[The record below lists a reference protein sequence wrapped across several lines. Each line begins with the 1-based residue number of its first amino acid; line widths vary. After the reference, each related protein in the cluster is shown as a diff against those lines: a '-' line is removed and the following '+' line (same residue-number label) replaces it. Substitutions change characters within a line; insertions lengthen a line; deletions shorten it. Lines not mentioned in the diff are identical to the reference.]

1 MHLSAQKP
9 DLIILNSETQALI
22 NGYGKRKPEKG
33 ERKKTSKCDSDFVGD
48 GDWGGGWGGYLDVLG
63 ASLHCGPSLSLS
75 LSLTHSLICL
85 ETQICS
91 SCFLMTQA
99 PLRTHIPAISRWLR
113 GAVITVDQA
122 LLSFTLEWWRIWYG
136 KRESRRARG
145 WWRRGARGPI
155 KSGPDLPTATGSS
168 ASS

>member
-1 MHLSAQKP
+1 MERENEKKGREKRPLSVTV
-9 DLIILNSETQALI
+9 ILWGMET
-22 NGYGKRKPEKG
+22 E
-33 ERKKTSKCDSDFVGD
+33 V
-48 GDWGGGWGGYLDVLG
+48 GGGGVFRCSGSFTALWPV
-63 ASLHCGPSLSLS
+63 SLSFSFPDS
-75 LSLTHSLICL
+75 LAHML

>member
-22 NGYGKRKPEKG
+22 NGHGKRKLEKG
-33 ERKKTSKCDSDFVGD
+33 ERKKTSKCDSDFGGLETEVGGFSCSGSFTALWPVSPSFSFSD
-48 GDWGGGWGGYLDVLG
+48 
-63 ASLHCGPSLSLS
+63 SLAHM
-75 LSLTHSLICL
+75 L

-113 GAVITVDQA
+113 GAVITVDQV
-122 LLSFTLEWWRIWYG
+122 LLSFTVEWWRI
-136 KRESRRARG
+136 
-145 WWRRGARGPI
+145 
-155 KSGPDLPTATGSS
+155 
-168 ASS
+168 

>member
-22 NGYGKRKPEKG
+22 NRHGERKREKG
-33 ERKKTSKCDSDFVGD
+33 ERKSPLSVTVILGWSGGD
-48 GDWGGGWGGYLDVLG
+48 GGVWLFWE
-63 ASLHCGPSLSLS
+63 LHCIVAHLSLS
-75 LSLTHSLICL
+75 LPVSVTHTLKKH
-85 ETQICS
+85 ICS

-113 GAVITVDQA
+113 GAVISVDQA
-122 LLSFTLEWWRIWYG
+122 LLSFTVEWWRIWYG
-136 KRESRRARG
+136 KCESRRTRG
-145 WWRRGARGPI
+145 WWQRGARGPI

>member
-22 NGYGKRKPEKG
+22 NGHGKRKLEKG
-33 ERKKTSKCDSDFVGD
+33 ERKKTSKCDSDFVGV
-48 GDWGGGWGGYLDVLG
+48 GDWGVGGGGSCSGSFTALW
-63 ASLHCGPSLSLS
+63 PISLSNSFSDS
-75 LSLTHSLICL
+75 LAHML

-99 PLRTHIPAISRWLR
+99 PLRTHSPAISRWLR
-113 GAVITVDQA
+113 GAVITVDQV
-122 LLSFTLEWWRIWYG
+122 LLSFTVEWWRIWYG